1 MQIKVIIM
9 YSRPVLF
16 VRRIENNILQ
26 PLDII
31 IDDMKQTG
39 EVSNNLLKLM
49 EDNIASL
56 NSLEL
61 DTEKPTLF

>member
-1 MQIKVIIM
+1 
-9 YSRPVLF
+9 
-16 VRRIENNILQ
+16 
-26 PLDII
+26 
-31 IDDMKQTG
+31 MKQTG

-49 EDNIASL
+49 EDNNASL